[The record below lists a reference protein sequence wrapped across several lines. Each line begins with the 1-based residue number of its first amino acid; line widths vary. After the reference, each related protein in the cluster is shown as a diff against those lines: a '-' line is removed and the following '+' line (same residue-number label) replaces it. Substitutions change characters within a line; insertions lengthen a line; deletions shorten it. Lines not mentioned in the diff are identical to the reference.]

1 MLKISTQTDD
11 IAGTV
16 FELEGK
22 LAGAWVKELEAGWQ
36 GRASPD
42 QPVKVVLKAVTFVD
56 AGGRELLAEMHQQ
69 RAELVAQGC
78 MTKAIVEEIVRGGGS

>member
-1 MLKISTQTDD
+1 MLKISTQTDA
-11 IAGTV
+11 AGTV

-22 LAGAWVKELEAGWQ
+22 LAGAWVQELEACWR
-36 GRASPD
+36 GRPSLD

-56 AGGRELLAEMHQQ
+56 AGGRELLAEMHRQ

-78 MTKAIVEEIVRGGGS
+78 MTKAIVDEIVRGGGS